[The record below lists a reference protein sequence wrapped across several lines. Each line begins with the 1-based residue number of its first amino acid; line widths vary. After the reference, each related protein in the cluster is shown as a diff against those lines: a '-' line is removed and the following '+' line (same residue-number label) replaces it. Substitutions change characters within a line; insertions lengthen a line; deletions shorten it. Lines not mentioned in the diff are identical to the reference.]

1 MSAVP
6 QLSLPVVPETLDT
19 LARPLRDVRIS
30 LLDQCNFRCPYCMP
44 FGVPA
49 ASMVRRA
56 NWLTVDEIER
66 FVRVAAEHGVRK
78 VRLTGGEP
86 LLRDDLERIVERI
99 ASLGVIADLALTTN
113 GALLTA
119 RARSLRD
126 AGLDRLTV
134 SLDALHPQV
143 FREMSGAR
151 GQVADVLAGIDA
163 AVAAGFATLKINTV
177 VERGRNEDQV
187 LLLAEHF
194 RGSGHVL
201 RFIELMDAGSCNAWR
216 REQVVP
222 SSELRE
228 RIGQR
233 WPLHSIAGVQ
243 RGDVATR
250 WAYDDGAGEIGFVSS
265 ITQPFCGDC
274 TRLRLGA
281 DGRLYTCLFARSGTD
296 VRASLAAGE
305 ELVLGRILGN
315 LWRGRRDRYSEMRS
329 GVADPRVTSSKV
341 EMYRVGG

>member
-6 QLSLPVVPETLDT
+6 RAPVGVTETLDA

-44 FGVPA
+44 AGVA
-49 ASMVRRA
+49 KASMVRRTQ
-56 NWLTVDEIER
+56 WLTPDEIER
-66 FVRVAAEHGVRK
+66 FVWIAAQRGVRK

-86 LLRDDLERIVERI
+86 MLRHDLEDIVARI

-113 GALLTA
+113 GALLA
-119 RARSLRD
+119 PRARGLRE

-134 SLDALHPQV
+134 SLDALDPRS

-151 GQVADVLAGIDA
+151 GQVDEVLAGIEA
-163 AVAAGFATLKINTV
+163 AVAAGFGSLKINAV
-177 VERGRNEDQV
+177 IERGRNEDQV

-201 RFIELMDAGSCNAWR
+201 RFIEFMDVGSCNGWR
-216 REQVVP
+216 RESVVP
-222 SSELRE
+222 GSELRE
-228 RIGQR
+228 LIAVR
-233 WPLHSIAGVQ
+233 WPLSPVTARHRSE
-243 RGDVATR
+243 VAAR
-250 WAYDDGAGEIGFVSS
+250 WAYADGAGEIGFINSV
-265 ITQPFCGDC
+265 TQPFCGDC

-281 DGRLYTCLFARSGTD
+281 DGCLYTCLFSNSGKD
-296 VRASLAAGE
+296 VRPLLTMGNEAE
-305 ELVLGRILGN
+305 LGRSLDS
-315 LWRGRRDRYSEMRS
+315 LWRGRRDRYSELRN
-329 GVADPRVTSSKV
+329 VAGSPVSSSKV